1 MLPFFKSIP
10 TRCCFLALVLLSGWQ
25 GVQAAQLVSGGVAQA
40 VIVAPDGASDH
51 FVATELQSYIEQLS
65 GGKPEILS
73 VEQVRQKGGKEPWIL
88 VGSPQSN
95 ALVGKAK
102 LPEFTG
108 LKPDGFVLKTISL
121 EGHPALVVGGND
133 EAGTMYGAYDLIE
146 RYGAVF
152 LLTGDILPPRQPNLE
167 LGQFNVRSE
176 PAFSRRGLNTWFGYP
191 NTSIMSGED
200 EQKLVNQ
207 MAKMKMNYLQLGW
220 FPYEPWLKYSY
231 KGEMKWMGDVTSKE
245 TGYVLWSRDYG
256 SYKTSDIEIGQQH
269 FKDAGVYPRLAPPEF
284 QHIENNEDAF
294 AAAEKYMHHFLAMA
308 EERKIKVWLQPDGTS
323 LPPNLARYTTPALD
337 VPFSPFFGTFIC
349 PNNPVSW
356 DLNATRLKS
365 LLMTYPEVEGYFFYI
380 PEMYPICDATEKDRE
395 FYRSLRS
402 KYPGEA
408 ERMQVVT
415 HGIDKPNAV
424 DSNAGSVFL
433 IQKLMEARD
442 QIAPKARIGV
452 AGLARM
458 YLMPNLDSMFPKDVP
473 FNDMESSGVWTP
485 TGVPMD
491 LFGGMGSRERTL
503 SNRLDDDGSM
513 LGMQFNVSLYYKD
526 QLLEGG
532 LKYGLAGFASQ
543 MSRAR
548 GNEANAKYMA
558 EGEWNPHLTPDE
570 FYRDYSRRIFGDR
583 ATPAMVKAFD
593 LLEKNEQLLGY
604 RGFDN
609 FVCCGPIQQV
619 AVAYDYYR
627 QQNPFDGPSF
637 AGWTVFLTTAY
648 AQVDRYTGAVQI
660 LKQALQQL
668 QAAQLDASPGG
679 QAYLSYL
686 INRTEAYVMHL
697 DTLIAWDQAYLD
709 LDRAFRRWDEGLSRE
724 EFVTQ
729 LDGILNEFAQTRQQA
744 RAMAE
749 KWSETIDHPSD
760 LGVLYRINL
769 FMVTGTE
776 LTFDFMQ
783 NIDNF
788 HHGHDYVKP
797 VAFDKIFVSW
807 PVLKPV
813 K

>member
-1 MLPFFKSIP
+1 MN
-10 TRCCFLALVLLSGWQ
+10 RFLAVVMLLLGAQ
-25 GVQAAQLVSGGVAQA
+25 GLRAAEPALVSGGEAKS
-40 VIVAPDGASDH
+40 VIVASSGESDH
-51 FVATELQSYIEQLS
+51 FVAAELQRYIELLS
-65 GGKPEILS
+65 GGKPEIVT
-73 VEQVRQKGGKEPWIL
+73 VEQARQQERSVSWIL

-95 ALVGKAK
+95 GLVGKAAAQK
-102 LPEFTG
+102 LVNFSG
-108 LKPDGFVLKTISL
+108 LKADGFVLKSIML
-121 EGHPALVVGGND
+121 EGHHALMVGGND
-133 EAGTMYGAYDLIE
+133 EAGTMYGAYDLVE

-152 LLTGDILPPRQPNLE
+152 LLTGDILPSKQPNLE
-167 LGQFNVRSE
+167 LRAFDVRSE

-191 NTSIMSGED
+191 NTSIMSGQD

-231 KGEMKWMGDVTSKE
+231 HGEMKWMGDVTSKE

-256 SYKTSDIEIGQQH
+256 SYKTSDLEVGQER
-269 FKDAGVYPRLAPPEF
+269 FKAAGVYPRLAPPEF
-284 QHIENNEDAF
+284 QHIENNEDAY

-308 EERKIKVWLQPDGTS
+308 KERKIKVWLQPDGTS
-323 LPPNLARYTTPALD
+323 LPPNLARYTTRALD

-356 DLNATRLKS
+356 ELNAARLKS
-365 LLMTYPEVEGYFFYI
+365 LLETYPEVEGYFFYI
-380 PEMYPICDATEKDRE
+380 PEMYPVCDATEKDRA

-402 KYPGEA
+402 KYPGET

-442 QIAPKARIGV
+442 HVAPQAKIGV

-458 YLMPNLDSMFPKDVP
+458 YLMPNLDSMFPKEVP
-473 FNDMESSGVWTP
+473 FTDMESSGVWTP
-485 TGVPMD
+485 TGVPMEM
-491 LFGGMGSRERTL
+491 FGGMGNRERTL

-513 LGMQFNVSLYYKD
+513 LGMQFNVNLYYRD
-526 QLLEGG
+526 QVFEGA
-532 LKYGLAGFASQ
+532 LKNGLAGFASQ

-548 GNEANAKYMA
+548 GNETNAKYMA

-570 FYRDYSRRIFGDR
+570 FYRDYSLRVFGER
-583 ATPAMVKAFD
+583 AAPAMIKAFD
-593 LLEKNEQLLGY
+593 ILEKNEQLLGY

-609 FVCCGPIQQV
+609 FVCCGAIQQV
-619 AVAYDYYR
+619 AIAHDYYG
-627 QQNPFDGPSF
+627 QPNPFDGPAF
-637 AGWTVFLTTAY
+637 PEWKPFLLTAY
-648 AQVDRYTGAVQI
+648 DQLDRYTRSVEL
-660 LKQALQQL
+660 LKLALQQME
-668 QAAQLDASPGG
+668 AAQADTAPGG
-679 QAYLSYL
+679 HSYLSFL
-686 INRTEAYVMHL
+686 INRTQTYVMHL
-697 DTLIAWDQAYLD
+697 QTLITWDQAYID
-709 LDRAFRRWDEGLSRE
+709 LDRVFRERGEGMERDR
-724 EFVTQ
+724 FVQQ
-729 LDGILNEFAQTRQQA
+729 LDKVLGEFQKTQEMGRT
-744 RAMAE
+744 MAE

-776 LTFDFMQ
+776 LTFDLMK

-788 HHGHDYVKP
+788 HHGRDYVKP
-797 VAFDKIFVSW
+797 VAFNKIFVDW
-807 PVLKPV
+807 PVLQPAK
-813 K
+813 